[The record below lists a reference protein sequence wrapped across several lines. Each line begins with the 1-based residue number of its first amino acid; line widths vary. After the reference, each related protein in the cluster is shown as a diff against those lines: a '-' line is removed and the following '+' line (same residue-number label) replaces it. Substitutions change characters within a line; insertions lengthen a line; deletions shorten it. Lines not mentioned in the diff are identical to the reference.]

1 MINSKLRRLYLS
13 LKKGKNMKLLLKNGT
28 VLDYASKTNEK
39 LDILVENRKN
49 YKNRK
54 KYRDRRR

>member
-39 LDILVENRKN
+39 LDVLVEDRKN